1 MAGVCGAASRT
12 VELSPAVA
20 ALGTGICVT
29 GSEFL
34 LKRRIADAFPYISQ
48 LVGRVS
54 YELMA
59 RIEISPRSHGHI
71 FSSAAAAGYPLIYTW
86 TAGQIQHIM
95 IEGYRAALPLA
106 AEHILSKY
114 FVLLLHDFYIL

>member
-20 ALGTGICVT
+20 ALGTGICVA

-48 LVGRVS
+48 LVGLIS

-59 RIEISPRSHGHI
+59 RIEISPGSDGHI

-95 IEGYRAALPLA
+95 IEGYRPTLSLA
-106 AEHILSKY
+106 A
-114 FVLLLHDFYIL
+114 